1 MHLVWIF
8 VVSAAAATGT
18 TRAGWPGSCKS
29 TETADDVLTGIDL
42 KGKIFIITGAD
53 GHIAE
58 QVGLSLAKK
67 SATLVLACRSVAK
80 CTDVKDSI
88 QNVTG
93 DHGRVFVGALDLSSA
108 KSIADFAGKIEKA
121 YPQGV
126 HALVNSAGTYSTT
139 LTKDGQVLLMAVNLL
154 GPAKLTDLLLPSLR
168 GRGRVVNVAAA
179 TYGLHLPENTTVD
192 QIASWCTKIDP
203 VLNATGKYFG
213 ISKYLMT
220 HHAIELAKR
229 EPTIAAFAVNPGV
242 AFLPYTLPQWLVR
255 FPFPQWILKRLP
267 SVWKHIHDACTTN
280 EAGLARCPEIFD
292 NSAAVVAAAAAWPN
306 IESYSGSYLD
316 FDTEPLPPD
325 APQVYGP
332 FVQHEPSC
340 QPREAPSMDARL
352 RSAWYD
358 EMPKLMRSLPAEE
371 RLFA

>member
-1 MHLVWIF
+1 
-8 VVSAAAATGT
+8 
-18 TRAGWPGSCKS
+18 
-29 TETADDVLTGIDL
+29 
-42 KGKIFIITGAD
+42 
-53 GHIAE
+53 
-58 QVGLSLAKK
+58 
-67 SATLVLACRSVAK
+67 
-80 CTDVKDSI
+80 
-88 QNVTG
+88 
-93 DHGRVFVGALDLSSA
+93 
-108 KSIADFAGKIEKA
+108 
-121 YPQGV
+121 
-126 HALVNSAGTYSTT
+126 
-139 LTKDGQVLLMAVNLL
+139 
-154 GPAKLTDLLLPSLR
+154 
-168 GRGRVVNVAAA
+168 
-179 TYGLHLPENTTVD
+179 
-192 QIASWCTKIDP
+192 
-203 VLNATGKYFG
+203 
-213 ISKYLMT
+213 MT

-292 NSAAVVAAAAAWPN
+292 NSAAVIAAAAAWPN

-316 FDTEPLPPD
+316 FDTEALPPD

-371 RLFA
+371 PSAAGAAEPGRTRAPNSAIPRPSCPHGPPENCAKIDFCDDCGNCPLAPCYCAECLQGFKKHSSGCGTVADSCVSASQLFV